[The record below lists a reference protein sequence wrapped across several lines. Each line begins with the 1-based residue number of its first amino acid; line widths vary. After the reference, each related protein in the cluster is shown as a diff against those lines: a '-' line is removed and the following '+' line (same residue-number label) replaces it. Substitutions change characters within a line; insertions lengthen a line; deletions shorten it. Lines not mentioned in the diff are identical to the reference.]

1 MHPVPVTVR
10 GMPAGTDPAA
20 PLDVYELRPLVL
32 RPAGGWAALD
42 VVASTGSTNADLLA
56 EAGRGA
62 ADRTVLIAEEQVR
75 GRGRLD
81 RTWTSRPGAALTLS
95 VLWRPDG
102 VPADRLGWLPMLAG
116 VALVDAVAELS
127 AAVPAALK
135 WPNDLLVGPSRG
147 KAAGILA
154 EMTAVSGGG
163 PGVVLGIGLN
173 VSTPATELPWG
184 ATTLT
189 AHGFTGSRAEL
200 AVALLGHLYRR
211 EAAWREAGGDADAS
225 GLRSDYRS
233 RCASLGSRVRVE
245 RPGGDHLVGTAEDV
259 DPQGRLLVHPD
270 GGERVA
276 VAAGDVVHLRLAD
289 SG

>member
-1 MHPVPVTVR
+1 MTS
-10 GMPAGTDPAA
+10 GTDPAA
-20 PLDVYELRPLVL
+20 PLDAYALRNAVL
-32 RPAGGWAALD
+32 RPAGGWTALD
-42 VVASTGSTNADLLA
+42 VVPSTGSTNADLLA

-62 ADRTVLIAEEQVR
+62 PDRSVLIAEEQVR

-81 RTWTSRPGAALTLS
+81 RTWTSRRGAALTMS
-95 VLWRPDG
+95 VLWRPEG

-116 VALVDAVAELS
+116 VALVDAIVAL
-127 AAVPAALK
+127 AADLPVALK
-135 WPNDLLVGPSRG
+135 WPNDLLAGSARG

-184 ATTLT
+184 ATALAAHGLT
-189 AHGFTGSRAEL
+189 ASRAEM
-200 AVALLGHLYRR
+200 AVTLLEHLYRR
-211 EAAWREAGGDADAS
+211 EAQWRDSCGDADAS

-245 RPGGDHLVGTAEDV
+245 RPGRDPLVGTAEDV

-276 VAAGDVVHLRLAD
+276 VAAGDVVHLRPAEHPD
-289 SG
+289 HPR

>member
-1 MHPVPVTVR
+1 MT
-10 GMPAGTDPAA
+10 TSDPAA
-20 PLDVYELRPLVL
+20 PLDAYALRNAVL
-32 RPAGGWAALD
+32 RPAGGWTALD
-42 VVASTGSTNADLLA
+42 VVGSTGSTNADLLA

-62 ADRTVLIAEEQVR
+62 PDRSVLIAEEQVR

-81 RTWTSRPGAALTLS
+81 RTWTSRPGATLTMS
-95 VLWRPDG
+95 VLWRPEG

-116 VALVDAVAELS
+116 VALVDAIAEVAP
-127 AAVPAALK
+127 AVPAALK
-135 WPNDLLVGPSRG
+135 WPNDLLVGESRG

-184 ATTLT
+184 ATALS
-189 AHGFTGSRAEL
+189 AHGLVADRSAVV
-200 AVALLGHLYRR
+200 VALLTHLYRR
-211 EAAWREAGGDADAS
+211 EAQWRDAGGDADVA

-233 RCASLGSRVRVE
+233 RCASLGSLVRVE

-289 SG
+289 HPDRRG

>member
-1 MHPVPVTVR
+1 MTTGTNPDE
-10 GMPAGTDPAA
+10 GTDE
-20 PLDVYELRPLVL
+20 PLDVYALRTAVL
-32 RPAGGWAALD
+32 RPAGGWTALE

-62 ADRTVLIAEEQVR
+62 PDRSVLIAEEQVR

-81 RTWTSRPGAALTLS
+81 RTWTSRPGAAVTMS
-95 VLWRPDG
+95 VLWRPEG

-116 VALVDAVAELS
+116 VALVDAISEVGPGVE
-127 AAVPAALK
+127 AVLK

-173 VSTPATELPWG
+173 VATPAHELPWG
-184 ATTLT
+184 ATSLA
-189 AHGFTGSRAEL
+189 AHGLGATRAEVV
-200 AVALLGHLYRR
+200 VALLGHLYLR
-211 EAAWREAGGDADAS
+211 EAQWRDAGGDADAC

-245 RPGGDHLVGTAEDV
+245 RPGGDQIVGTAEDV
-259 DPQGRLLVHPD
+259 DPQGRLLVHPED
-270 GGERVA
+270 GERVA
-276 VAAGDVVHLRLAD
+276 VAAGDIVHLRPAD
-289 SG
+289 GP

>member
-1 MHPVPVTVR
+1 MTS
-10 GMPAGTDPAA
+10 GTDPAE
-20 PLDVYELRPLVL
+20 PLDAYALRTAVL
-32 RPAGGWAALD
+32 RPAGGWTALD
-42 VVASTGSTNADLLA
+42 VVTSTGSTNADLLA

-62 ADRTVLIAEEQVR
+62 PDRSVLIAEEQVR

-81 RTWTSRPGAALTLS
+81 RTWTSRPGAALTMS
-95 VLWRPDG
+95 VLWRPEG

-116 VALVDAVAELS
+116 VALVDAIAEL
-127 AAVPAALK
+127 APGLPAALK
-135 WPNDLLVGPSRG
+135 WPNDLLAGPARG

-154 EMTAVSGGG
+154 EMTALSGGG

-184 ATTLT
+184 ATALSG
-189 AHGFTGSRAEL
+189 HGFTASRAEL
-200 AVALLGHLYRR
+200 VVALLTHLYGR
-211 EAAWREAGGDADAS
+211 EAQWRDAGGDADAC

-245 RPGGDHLVGTAEDV
+245 RPAGEHLVGTAEDV

-270 GGERVA
+270 AGERLA
-276 VAAGDVVHLRLAD
+276 VSAGDVVHLRPAEHP
-289 SG
+289 GPP

>member
-1 MHPVPVTVR
+1 MTT
-10 GMPAGTDPAA
+10 GTNPDEGADE
-20 PLDVYELRPLVL
+20 PLDVYALRTAVL
-32 RPAGGWAALD
+32 RPAGGWTALD

-62 ADRTVLIAEEQVR
+62 PDRSVLIAEEQVR

-81 RTWTSRPGAALTLS
+81 RTWTSRPGAAITMS
-95 VLWRPDG
+95 VLWRPEG

-116 VALVDAVAELS
+116 VALVDAVTEVAPGL
-127 AAVPAALK
+127 PAALK
-135 WPNDLLVGPSRG
+135 WPNDLLAGPSRG

-173 VSTPATELPWG
+173 VATPPHELPWG
-184 ATTLT
+184 ATSLA
-189 AHGFTGSRAEL
+189 AHGLSATRAEVV
-200 AVALLGHLYRR
+200 VALLGHLYLR
-211 EAAWREAGGDADAS
+211 EAEWRDAGGDADAC

-245 RPGGDHLVGTAEDV
+245 RPGGDHLVGMAEDV
-259 DPQGRLLVHPD
+259 DPQGRLLVHLENGD
-270 GGERVA
+270 RVA
-276 VAAGDVVHLRLAD
+276 VAAGDIVHLRAAD
-289 SG
+289 HP